1 MVSRFDFMLGSV
13 EAVVVGRA
21 VGVDVRVFPLRISN
35 TTVDPVRFARLARQV
50 YFDLEDRRLSVR
62 GELSRQVR
70 LAFELL
76 GEHRVAVTAS
86 GTDVQFGD
94 LAVFAATDG
103 AQALTIGQADGED
116 RLWFSLFPD
125 EELVRTLA
133 EAPPAM
139 DPAPTGPLSLQHRED
154 RPRSAMAARRQ
165 AEEEFDDEE
174 TEAFGSLQVRRVVR
188 SRGSALAHDET
199 DDERLEEIFAEPR
212 LGGGYFTATGR
223 GRHGERRSAP
233 PLTWLDTEAGR
244 YLVQTMTDGSGT
256 LTARYVP
263 AGFADVA
270 EAVRTT
276 ISAVY

>member
-1 MVSRFDFMLGSV
+1 MVSRFDFALGSV

-35 TTVDPVRFARLARQV
+35 TTVDPVRFAKLARQV
-50 YFDLEDRRLSVR
+50 YFDLEDRRLSV
-62 GELSRQVR
+62 
-70 LAFELL
+70 L
-76 GEHRVAVTAS
+76 GEQRVAVTAS
-86 GTDVQFGD
+86 GHDVRFGD

-103 AQALTIGQADGED
+103 AQPLMISQADGED

-133 EAPPAM
+133 EALPAL
-139 DPAPTGPLSLQHRED
+139 DPAPGGPLSVRHRED

-165 AEEEFDDEE
+165 AEEVFDEE
-174 TEAFGSLQVRRVVR
+174 ETAAFGSLQVRRVLR
-188 SRGSALAHDET
+188 SRGSGVERGET
-199 DDERLEEIFAEPR
+199 DAEILEEIFAEPR

-233 PLTWLDTEAGR
+233 PLSWLDTEAGR
-244 YLVQTMTDGSGT
+244 YVVQTMTDSSGT
-256 LTARYVP
+256 LIARYLP
-263 AGFADVA
+263 AGFADVT
-270 EAVRTT
+270 EAVHST

>member
-1 MVSRFDFMLGSV
+1 MVSRFDFTLGSV

-35 TTVDPVRFARLARQV
+35 TTVDPVRFAKLARQV
-50 YFDLEDRRLSVR
+50 YFDLEDRRLSVQ
-62 GELSRQVR
+62 GELNRQVR

-86 GTDVQFGD
+86 GNDSRYGD
-94 LAVFAATDG
+94 LALFAATDG
-103 AQALTIGQADGED
+103 AQALAISQADGED
-116 RLWFSLFPD
+116 GLWFSLFPD
-125 EELVRTLA
+125 EELVRTIAQAL
-133 EAPPAM
+133 PAM
-139 DPAPTGPLSLQHRED
+139 DPAPTGPLSISHRED

-165 AEEEFDDEE
+165 AEAEFDEEE
-174 TEAFGSLQVRRVVR
+174 TAAFGSLELQEVVR
-188 SRGSALAHDET
+188 TRVAVPERGDSDAEL
-199 DDERLEEIFAEPR
+199 LEEIFAEPR
-212 LGGGYFTATGR
+212 FGGGYFTASGR

-244 YLVQTMTDGSGT
+244 YLVQTSTDGSGT

-263 AGFADVA
+263 AGFTDVA
-270 EAVRTT
+270 EGVRTL

>member
-1 MVSRFDFMLGSV
+1 MVSRFDFALGSV

-35 TTVDPVRFARLARQV
+35 TTVDPVRFAKLARQV
-50 YFDLEDRRLSVR
+50 YFDLEDRRLSVQ
-62 GELSRQVR
+62 GELNRQVR

-76 GEHRVAVTAS
+76 GEQRVAVTAS
-86 GTDVQFGD
+86 GHDVRFGD

-103 AQALTIGQADGED
+103 AQALMISQADGED

-133 EAPPAM
+133 EALPAL
-139 DPAPTGPLSLQHRED
+139 DPAPGGPLSVRHRED

-165 AEEEFDDEE
+165 AEEEFDEEE
-174 TEAFGSLQVRRVVR
+174 TAAFGSLQVRRVLR
-188 SRGSALAHDET
+188 SRGSGVERGET
-199 DDERLEEIFAEPR
+199 DAELLEEIFAEPR

-233 PLTWLDTEAGR
+233 PLSWLDTEAGR
-244 YLVQTMTDGSGT
+244 YVVQTTTDSSGT

-263 AGFADVA
+263 AGFADVT
-270 EAVRTT
+270 EAVRST